1 MDTQLQLDMPEDFLI
16 KFLQNLTRIGA
27 VFFARVEPVLKLV
40 FPKTSISKKEHMFE
54 ILYSPDNFTTSPVQS
69 ACNMI

>member
-40 FPKTSISKKEHMFE
+40 FPKTSISKKEHVFE
-54 ILYSPDNFTTSPVQS
+54 ILCFPDNFTTSPVQS